1 MKENDTSHKTLII
14 SLLIL
19 YIGSFLILEFSPVIN
34 LLFSFLRIVLFL
46 GLFFR
51 YYIKYFHVEK
61 YELLTIAYFIF
72 VLLATYSNSGHV
84 IRIISYIISVFSL
97 LVLFKYFNYVCILRY
112 STIIFSVFVY
122 LNFILTAISPTGH
135 FVVDGKPAY
144 LFANNYNGMGPIL
157 LIAILSNGMYSFIKK
172 KYYFNLFLLILTS
185 FSTVLIVSSMT
196 SAVGIVLL
204 TFGIIFVNRL
214 KSRFIIKS
222 FLISVLV
229 VNFVLLYLQT
239 TVESKFILWFIEDIL
254 GKNSTFSS
262 RTIVWYYAI
271 ELFKESPWVG
281 YGMQGAEWYSFNI
294 GFNTAHNFI
303 LELLLNGGLVLS
315 IIFIFVSFVSIN
327 NANKNINKVT
337 NVLQF
342 GCCTLMLMMVME
354 TYSQIAIFYLL
365 FLNYYSFKLKLN
377 AKKF

>member
-51 YYIKYFHVEK
+51 CYIKYFHVEK

-135 FVVDGKPAY
+135 FFVDGKPAY

-172 KYYFNLFLLILTS
+172 KILF
-185 FSTVLIVSSMT
+185 
-196 SAVGIVLL
+196 
-204 TFGIIFVNRL
+204 
-214 KSRFIIKS
+214 
-222 FLISVLV
+222 
-229 VNFVLLYLQT
+229 
-239 TVESKFILWFIEDIL
+239 
-254 GKNSTFSS
+254 
-262 RTIVWYYAI
+262 
-271 ELFKESPWVG
+271 
-281 YGMQGAEWYSFNI
+281 
-294 GFNTAHNFI
+294 
-303 LELLLNGGLVLS
+303 
-315 IIFIFVSFVSIN
+315 
-327 NANKNINKVT
+327 
-337 NVLQF
+337 
-342 GCCTLMLMMVME
+342 
-354 TYSQIAIFYLL
+354 
-365 FLNYYSFKLKLN
+365 
-377 AKKF
+377 